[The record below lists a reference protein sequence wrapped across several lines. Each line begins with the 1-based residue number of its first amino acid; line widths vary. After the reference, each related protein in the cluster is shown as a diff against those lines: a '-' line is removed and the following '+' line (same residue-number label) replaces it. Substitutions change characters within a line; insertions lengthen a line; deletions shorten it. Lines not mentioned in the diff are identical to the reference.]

1 MEKKYLKY
9 SLEELLDDSQFV
21 AWILK
26 GRNKAEWNSFI
37 HENPEFKSKV
47 KKAEEIILLLKDIYD
62 ILDEEEVVKMWHNI
76 DRFNRTYGSVARRI
90 QLRRTFALAASVLI
104 VVSIGIIGYSYFNNR
119 NVEYQFASS
128 NVSGDQEDAR
138 LILSSGEQIDLQQDN
153 STIEIDE
160 KEKITINNKDVIDQS
175 SNDAKDLDKLQMN
188 EVIVPYG
195 KSSQLLLADGTKV
208 WINAGSRLAFP
219 TKFTKDTREVYL
231 EGEACFKVAKDAS
244 QPFIVNANSLAIRVL
259 GTYFDVSAYSSDE
272 NIETI
277 LVEGSVMVGR
287 KTSFGMSQNVE
298 LKPYQKATF
307 NKEEKEIIVL
317 DEPDANVYLS
327 WTEGWFQ
334 FSHQNLAKVLEKIE
348 RYYNVNVI
356 VQNEAFPKEGK
367 ITGKLDL
374 KDSLDEVLTAL
385 SDVIKMEYRIE
396 GNKVLISKKM
406 EGIPM
411 K

>member
-9 SLEELLDDSQFV
+9 SLEELLDDRQFV

-26 GRNKAEWNSFI
+26 GHNKTEWNSFI
-37 HENPEFKSKV
+37 HEYPEFKSEV
-47 KKAEEIILLLKDIYD
+47 KKAEEIILLLKDTYE
-62 ILDEEEVVKMWHNI
+62 ILDEEDVVKMWHNI
-76 DRFNRTYGSVARRI
+76 DRFNKTYGSVARRI
-90 QLRRTFALAASVLI
+90 QLRRTFAIAASVLI
-104 VVSIGIIGYSYFNNR
+104 VVSMGFIGYSYFHNR
-119 NVEYQFASS
+119 NVEYQFVSS
-128 NVSGDQEDAR
+128 NVPGDQEDAR
-138 LILSSGEQIDLQQDN
+138 LILSGGEQVDLKQDN

-160 KEKITINNKDVIDQS
+160 KEKITINNEDVIDQS
-175 SNDAKDLDKLQMN
+175 GNEDKDNDNLQMN

-195 KSSQLLLADGTKV
+195 KSSELLLADGTRV

-231 EGEACFKVAKDAS
+231 EGEACFKVAKNAS
-244 QPFIVNANSLAIRVL
+244 QPFIVNANKLGIRVL
-259 GTYFDVSAYSSDE
+259 GTYFDVSAYPNDE

-277 LVEGSVMVGR
+277 LVEGSVLVG
-287 KTSFGMSQNVE
+287 KKSSFGMSQTVE

-317 DEPDANVYLS
+317 DEPDAEVYLA

-334 FSHQNLAKVLEKIE
+334 FSHQNLEKVLAKIE

-385 SDVIKMEYRIE
+385 SDVIKMDYRID
-396 GNKVLISKKM
+396 GNKVYINKKI
-406 EGIPM
+406 ERIPM